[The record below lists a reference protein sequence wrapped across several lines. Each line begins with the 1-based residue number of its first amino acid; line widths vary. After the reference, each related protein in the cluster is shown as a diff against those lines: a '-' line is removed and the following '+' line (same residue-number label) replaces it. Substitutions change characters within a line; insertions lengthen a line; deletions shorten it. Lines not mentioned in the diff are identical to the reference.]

1 MSITVYKNARIF
13 TGKEI
18 IENGVIAVSHSHKE
32 FVAPEQGKTPV
43 KVAPALGDKLE
54 YAGPQDGYDCPE
66 EAEVV
71 DLSGC
76 TVLPGLV
83 DCAARLDT
91 LNPASDD
98 YINNIRTPFRTYI
111 AYRSAAEAL
120 NAGVT
125 TIRTMSMPNNID
137 LGLRDAIN
145 KTMFFGPT
153 LLAAGPTYAVTAGY
167 GHEKYGLIMK
177 SGCDALRGEMRIHIA
192 RGVNGIT
199 LQVSGKPME
208 SLNGEYR
215 KEMSDAEVK
224 ALVKHAKGAEKNV
237 LCIANGDPS
246 VSISI
251 EAGAYGILEGR
262 RMSAENIRAMAEKG
276 ICYIPCLVATEGTE
290 FEAEHK
296 AVVAEAI
303 KAGVKIG
310 AGTEMLPSEP
320 MDGTVAMI
328 REIELLKECGMSN
341 VEALQAATCTAA
353 GISGSKA
360 GFLAA
365 GKAPDFIAVEGKPD
379 EDLAALRKL
388 VMVVKG
394 GRRAFAQLEG
404 CKERAFHIMPPGYN
418 VCGGTTFDWAA
429 DATQGVID
437 PPNYNDMWNLRKEI

>member
-13 TGKEI
+13 TGKEM
-18 IENGVIAVSHSHKE
+18 IENGVIAISHSHKE
-32 FVAPEQGKTPV
+32 FVAPKEGETPV
-43 KVAPALGDKLE
+43 KVAPALNDKME
-54 YAGPQDGYDCPE
+54 YVGPQDGYTVPE
-66 EAEVV
+66 GAEVV
-71 DLSGC
+71 ELAGC

-98 YINNIRTPFRTYI
+98 YINNIHTPFRTYI
-111 AYRSAAEAL
+111 TYRSAAEAL

-137 LGLRDAIN
+137 LGVRDAIN

-153 LLAAGPTYAVTAGY
+153 LLAAGPTYAITGGY
-167 GHEKYGLIMK
+167 GHEKYGLVMA

-192 RGVNGIT
+192 RGLSGIT
-199 LQVSGKPME
+199 LQVSGEPMA

-215 KEMSDAEVK
+215 KEMSDAEIK
-224 ALVKHAKGAEKNV
+224 ALVKHAKGAEKKV

-246 VSISI
+246 VGASI
-251 EAGAYGILEGR
+251 EAGAFGILEGR
-262 RMSAENIRAMAEKG
+262 RIGDENLKAMAEQDV
-276 ICYIPCLVATEGTE
+276 CYIPCLVATEGTE
-290 FEAEHK
+290 YEAEHK
-296 AVVAEAI
+296 AVVAKAI

-328 REIELLKECGMSN
+328 REIELLAECGMSN
-341 VEALQAATCTAA
+341 MEAIQAATCVAA
-353 GISGSKA
+353 EISGSKA
-360 GFLAA
+360 GVLAA
-365 GKAPDFIAVEGKPD
+365 GKAPDFIAVKGDPA
-379 EDLAALRKL
+379 EDIAALREL

-394 GRRAFAQLEG
+394 GRRAFASLEG
-404 CKERAFHIMPPGYN
+404 CKERAFHIMPPGYE
-418 VCGGTTFDWAA
+418 VAGGTSFDWAA

-437 PPNYNDMWNLRKEI
+437 PPNYNDIWNLRKEI

>member
-13 TGKEI
+13 TGAELI
-18 IENGVIAVSHSHKE
+18 GNGVIAVSHSQKE
-32 FVAPEQGKTPV
+32 FQVPAEGQTPV
-43 KVAPALGDKLE
+43 KVAPSVGDKLE
-54 YAGPQDGYDCPE
+54 YVGSGEGYEIPAD
-66 EAEVV
+66 AEVV

-98 YINNIRTPFRTYI
+98 YINNIRTAFRTYI

-125 TIRTMSMPNNID
+125 TVRTMSMPNNID

-145 KTMFFGPT
+145 KTMFFGPS

-224 ALVKHAKGAEKNV
+224 ALVKHAKGAEKKV
-237 LCIANGDPS
+237 LCVANGDAS
-246 VSISI
+246 VGVSI

-262 RMSAENIRAMAEKG
+262 RIGKENLKAMAEQG
-276 ICYIPCLVATEGTE
+276 ICYIPCLVMTEGTE
-290 FEAEHK
+290 YEAEHR

-328 REIELLKECGMSN
+328 REIELLHECGMSN
-341 VEALQAATCTAA
+341 VEALQAATCQAA
-353 GISGSKA
+353 AISGSGA
-360 GFLAA
+360 GLLAA
-365 GKAPDFIAVEGKPD
+365 GKAPDFIAVKGNPD
-379 EDLAALRKL
+379 EDLSALRSL
-388 VMVVKG
+388 VMVVKS
-394 GRRAFAQLEG
+394 GRRAFAQLDG
-404 CKERAFHIMPPGYN
+404 LKERAFHIMPPGYN